1 MNHALRLA
9 HYTQSCDAGS
19 LSLSIY
25 LSIYL
30 SIPTH
35 PSATGDALLGFLE
48 RTAVA
53 AGVAQL
59 FVLSTNTM
67 QWFLERDFDE
77 VQLSDLPPERQKLY
91 NPQRNSKI
99 YSKVLESSRRIDA
112 EELFWSAGLGLP

>member
-9 HYTQSCDAGS
+9 SYTQSRDAGC

-30 SIPTH
+30 FIPTH

-53 AGVAQL
+53 AGVEQVRSNSTSKSSYYRVAREP
-59 FVLSTNTM
+59 FVL
-67 QWFLERDFDE
+67 
-77 VQLSDLPPERQKLY
+77 LSC
-91 NPQRNSKI
+91 
-99 YSKVLESSRRIDA
+99 
-112 EELFWSAGLGLP
+112 